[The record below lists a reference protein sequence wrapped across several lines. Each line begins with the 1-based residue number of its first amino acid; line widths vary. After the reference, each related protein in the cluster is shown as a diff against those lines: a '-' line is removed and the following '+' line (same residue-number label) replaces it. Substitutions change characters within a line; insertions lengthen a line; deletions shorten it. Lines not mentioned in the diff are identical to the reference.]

1 MIRSRQSQL
10 LLAWTF
16 ALTVIGYPL
25 AGIAAAVLDLP
36 STAMSYPFRALVC
49 AVALTL
55 LLSEFRA
62 RSSGTLHPWL
72 ALFWAL
78 YVARLL
84 WDMSAGPPDAD
95 AALLFFGLT
104 TLIPVYGIVRA
115 ARRWDEILTARLV
128 FILGSLISAAAILIE
143 SQGYAGDRSL
153 TDMTGRLFLDTV
165 NPITFGHAGVTTL
178 IAAATLHFSGRSRVG
193 TFTLLA
199 GSALAIGCILLAASR
214 GPVLALAVCALVVAV
229 AQRRWSMAALPILVL
244 LLALGTDGFEL
255 VSRFA
260 NIDEDDSALERLV
273 LQANA
278 LEMFASSPILGS
290 AYAEFLLNTYPHNMF
305 IETAMALGII
315 GLVLIAGLIASGLY
329 RMWRRL
335 RIGMTLLPLLFVQ
348 YFIGFQF
355 SGALWGSSSFWACLA
370 LLLALPVAGRPALV
384 RMRSRR
390 LPRPVPRL
398 AGSFDPP
405 PELQTSTS
413 AV

>member
-1 MIRSRQSQL
+1 MIRSRRTQL

-36 STAMSYPFRALVC
+36 SAAMSYPFRALVC
-49 AVALTL
+49 TLALAL
-55 LLSEFRA
+55 VLSEWRA
-62 RSSGTLHPWL
+62 RSNGRLHPWL

-84 WDMSAGPPDAD
+84 WDIAAGPPDAD
-95 AALLFFGLT
+95 AALFFFALT

-115 ARRWDEILTARLV
+115 AGRWDELLTARLV
-128 FILGSLISAAAILIE
+128 FMLGSLISAAAILIE
-143 SQGYAGDRSL
+143 RQGYAADRSL

-178 IAAATLHFSGRSRVG
+178 IAAATLHFSGRSAVG
-193 TFTLLA
+193 RFTLLA
-199 GSALAIGCILLAASR
+199 GSALAIGCIVLAASR
-214 GPVLALAVCALVVAV
+214 GPVLALAICAFVVAV
-229 AQRRWSMAALPILVL
+229 AQRRWSLAALPILAVL
-244 LLALGTDGFEL
+244 AALSSDGFEL

-260 NIDEDDSALERLV
+260 DIDEDDSALERLV

-278 LEMFASSPILGS
+278 LQMFADSPILGS

-305 IETAMALGII
+305 IETAMALGIV
-315 GLVLIAGLIASGLY
+315 GLVLIAGLTAIGLS
-329 RMWRRL
+329 RMWKRVRV
-335 RIGMTLLPLLFVQ
+335 GMTLLPLLFVQ

-370 LLLALPVAGRPALV
+370 LLLALAVADRPVSGLA
-384 RMRSRR
+384 RSRR
-390 LPRPVPRL
+390 LSRPVAPL
-398 AGSFDPP
+398 AGSFDPR
-405 PELQTSTS
+405 LAVQTST
-413 AV
+413 AAA